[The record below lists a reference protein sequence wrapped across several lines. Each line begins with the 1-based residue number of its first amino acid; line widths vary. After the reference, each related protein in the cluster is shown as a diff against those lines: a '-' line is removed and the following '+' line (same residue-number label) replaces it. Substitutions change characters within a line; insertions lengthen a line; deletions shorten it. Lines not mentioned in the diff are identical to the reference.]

1 MCPCRGQEIDREYS
15 VDALQIFRTDIN
27 RNLWYSERR
36 FPNQPRKGRTEEK
49 NSNKNNVDYQRL
61 RAD

>member
-15 VDALQIFRTDIN
+15 IDALQISRTDIN

-36 FPNQPRKGRTEEK
+36 FPNQPRKGGTEEK
-49 NSNKNNVDYQRL
+49 KQ
-61 RAD
+61 